1 MPLNLQLELSLAWPL
16 LPVPLSCHAG
26 VQYSLYS
33 IESVTGF
40 NRWCQSGRE
49 EGGMGGE
56 GVGGGSERGL
66 EVDRVSVHTFI
77 SSDIQGVQEKLCFF
91 TIHCNP
97 SLAYIAVIRKPMPL
111 KTAVTSTF
119 IRMSTIYNC

>member
-1 MPLNLQLELSLAWPL
+1 
-16 LPVPLSCHAG
+16 
-26 VQYSLYS
+26 
-33 IESVTGF
+33 
-40 NRWCQSGRE
+40 
-49 EGGMGGE
+49 MGGE

-66 EVDRVSVHTFI
+66 EVDSVCRVSVHIFI

-97 SLAYIAVIRKPMPL
+97 SLAYIAVIRKPRPL
-111 KTAVTSTF
+111 KTAATSTF